1 MPQKSKLD
9 LQPLDLQPAEELDL
23 QPIESQPSQEIP
35 PIVNQGA
42 GQIARDLVTGGVKGM
57 GNTISGVSQIL
68 NRMIIPSGETL
79 APQQGITALQQMSQP
94 QGMAQKLGYFGEQAG
109 EYLLPGG
116 LEEKAGIAAG
126 KALPQLGL
134 WGPRLARTAAQALST
149 GTISGLQGTGAGT
162 GAAMGAG
169 TGALGEAGRAIAPQV
184 AESAL
189 RISDRMRGRGKTIGQ
204 SVLDEL
210 NAVTIPSVARQAEAK
225 SLGLTKTME
234 ANAHAASQM
243 GIFGS
248 TAPAHQ
254 ALDAAISKV
263 PRNTPEIAAKLETLR
278 DRLYLENA
286 GAPMGFT
293 PDDLLEMKRGINK
306 TISTWPSEWQ
316 KLDDVKRA
324 KQKLYGAIDSE
335 LDRIVPGNAALNQ
348 RISSL
353 IPAKQQAIRIA
364 EGEKI
369 PQRMLMRFAARTG
382 ALLSGVAAGREGY
395 KEGGLPGAVLGG
407 TAGVLIPELI
417 TEPAAQMA
425 LARALKSGAITRGGK
440 AVVLSAFG
448 GRKQENK

>member
-1 MPQKSKLD
+1 
-9 LQPLDLQPAEELDL
+9 
-23 QPIESQPSQEIP
+23 
-35 PIVNQGA
+35 
-42 GQIARDLVTGGVKGM
+42 
-57 GNTISGVSQIL
+57 
-68 NRMIIPSGETL
+68 
-79 APQQGITALQQMSQP
+79 
-94 QGMAQKLGYFGEQAG
+94 
-109 EYLLPGG
+109 
-116 LEEKAGIAAG
+116 
-126 KALPQLGL
+126 
-134 WGPRLARTAAQALST
+134 
-149 GTISGLQGTGAGT
+149 
-162 GAAMGAG
+162 
-169 TGALGEAGRAIAPQV
+169 
-184 AESAL
+184 
-189 RISDRMRGRGKTIGQ
+189 MRGRGKTIGQ

-234 ANAHAASQM
+234 ANAHTASVQ
-243 GIFGS
+243 GVTGS
-248 TAPAHQ
+248 TIPAHQ
-254 ALDAAISKV
+254 ALNDIVSGI
-263 PRNTPEIAAKLETLR
+263 PRNATDLASRIEGLR
-278 DRLYLENA
+278 DKLHLGGGIQNTT
-286 GAPMGFT
+286 FT
-293 PDDLLEMKRGINK
+293 PDELLEMKRGINK
-306 TISTWPSEWQ
+306 TIATWPPEWQ